1 MSFASRYTKSVVMSL
16 LTAAIIH
23 ASLVNHAVADDD
35 PELTFAFPDQWM
47 VRVGAYIVDGANTQ
61 FSVNSA
67 LGGLGATID
76 YQKDLGGEDGDT
88 IPRVDAYYRFNERHR
103 IDFTSFSIDRQ
114 GERTL
119 AIDVTI
125 DGVDYNIGETI
136 SSDIKYTLYRLGYGY
151 SFYHSP
157 KVELTLTAGLNITS
171 YDLKFALNDGSK
183 AESAGVTVPLPV
195 VGLRMGYAITPKWNV
210 RYVSEAFFIDI
221 DDTFRGAILNY
232 ELNTEYRLFK
242 HFALGAGIARIGV
255 NAEVDDDDWRG
266 EVTDSYRGF
275 NLFGT
280 FYF

>member
-1 MSFASRYTKSVVMSL
+1 MSVARRYTKSMVMSL
-16 LTAAIIH
+16 FTAAIIP
-23 ASLVNHAVADDD
+23 ASLFNHAVAADD

-47 VRVGAYIVDGANTQ
+47 IRLGAYIVDGSNTQ

-67 LGGLGATID
+67 FGLGATID

-88 IPRVDAYYRFNERHR
+88 IPRIDAYYRFNERHR

-114 GERTL
+114 GERVL
-119 AIDVTI
+119 AVDVTI
-125 DGVDYNIGETI
+125 GGEDYFANETI

-171 YDLKFALNDGSK
+171 YDLKFALDDGSK

-195 VGLRMGYAITPKWNV
+195 VGLRMGYAFTPKWNV
-210 RYVSEAFFIDI
+210 RYVSEAFFVEF
-221 DDTFRGAILNY
+221 DDSFRGAILNF
-232 ELNTEYRLFK
+232 ELNTEYKIFK
-242 HFALGAGIARIGV
+242 NFALGVGIARLGV

-266 EVTDSYRGF
+266 QVTDSYRGF